1 MTFKQLTD
9 EYLNILKESNLEP
22 NEDAKHRNWTYLN
35 LESLRY
41 TYKNN
46 PELQKE
52 YNLLISQAMNNIG
65 FSRSFKPAKNE
76 LIMCNRCDEK
86 GCKNGFFCN
95 FAHSDE
101 ELQCW
106 KSIDPGLILN
116 ATEKFM
122 NYKPKVDIRNLTGVK
137 KEKGVGFFL
146 SKSIREH
153 FFDGKSAL
161 QILRQDK
168 RFKITGTNPGFKV
181 SLNTFDDLDDDCAG
195 DCSGD
200 EAGICGAAD
209 SKLDDSSVFEMIA
222 SLCNNSSLT
231 SDQKKIL
238 IKDLLRKF

>member
-1 MTFKQLTD
+1 
-9 EYLNILKESNLEP
+9 
-22 NEDAKHRNWTYLN
+22 
-35 LESLRY
+35 
-41 TYKNN
+41 
-46 PELQKE
+46 
-52 YNLLISQAMNNIG
+52 MNNIG
-65 FSRSFKPAKNE
+65 FSRPFKPAKNE
-76 LIMCNRCDEK
+76 LIMCNRCDEN

-106 KSIDPGLILN
+106 KSNDPGLILN
-116 ATEKFM
+116 ALEKFL
-122 NYKPKVDIRNLTGVK
+122 NYKQEVDIRNLTGVK

-181 SLNTFDDLDDDCAG
+181 SLNTFDDLDDCCA
-195 DCSGD
+195 GD
-200 EAGICGAAD
+200 EAGCCGAAD

-238 IKDLLRKF
+238 IKDLLK